1 MDYKQKIQ
9 EGVKHAT
16 WTAQKTALT
25 NCVFVC
31 TNKEK
36 KTFEFVSLDEVTLF
50 PNTDKEVKLS
60 VYLSNMVQRISILE
74 KQNES
79 LSEGLEKLAEYVDSQ
94 RFL

>member
-1 MDYKQKIQ
+1 MDYKKQIV

-16 WTAQKTALT
+16 WSAQKQALT
-25 NCVFVC
+25 NCVYLC
-31 TNKEK
+31 TNKEAK
-36 KTFEFVSLDEVTLF
+36 QFEFVPLDEVTLF

-60 VYLSNMVQRISILE
+60 VYLSNMVQRITTLE

-79 LSEGLEKLAEYVDSQ
+79 LSKGLEKLAEYVDSQ